1 MRSLVCT
8 VEPAT
13 EPIAYADAALYLKVD
28 SDDGQADLERLISV
42 ARRMVEDFTGR
53 ALLTSTWKL
62 TTDAWPGYK
71 TPDYWSGPSLGAWA
85 GRVIQLDRSPLATVE
100 SVKYYPASGASQAT
114 LSSGTYHV
122 LTGPTPGL
130 VVLKSDQSWPDL
142 YDQPDAVEITF
153 TAGVATAAELS
164 PALLQAVYLVL
175 AHLYENRTP
184 VNIGNIV
191 NEIPMSAKHLL
202 ESYRVGG
209 WIA

>member
-1 MRSLVCT
+1 MKSLVCT

-28 SDDGQADLERLISV
+28 STDDQAEVERLIKV

-53 ALLTSTWKL
+53 ALITSTWKL
-62 TTDAWPGYK
+62 TTDKWPCAHEK
-71 TPDYWSGPSLGAWA
+71 LGTWE
-85 GRVIQLDRSPLATVE
+85 GRVIALDRSPLATVE
-100 SVKYYPASGASQAT
+100 FVKYYPASGASQAT